1 MKRWEDALTEAEQQ
15 AVVAEALHRTKK
27 NVTHAAAL
35 LGVSRRHLSRYIAV
49 TRRLAATHG
58 LTDPFGLGGLDMT
71 TETLSLSETTQD
83 KGGSE
88 NNDDLNVSET
98 LSSEKSLT
106 YSRRA
111 STFSHVGS
119 AAAVASDPVT
129 LTKTEAA
136 TVEETAKVPIT
147 IELPKPIADW
157 IELQA
162 LREKQSGARSRMAK
176 APIIVRAI
184 EFYRRHLEGDTDE

>member
-15 AVVAEALHRTKK
+15 AVVAEALHRTKR
-27 NVTHAAAL
+27 NVTHAAVL

-49 TRRLAATHG
+49 TRRLAETHS
-58 LTDPFGLGGLDMT
+58 LPDPFGLGGLDVT
-71 TETLSLSETTQD
+71 TETSSLSETSQ
-83 KGGSE
+83 GNIGSE
-88 NNDDLNVSET
+88 NKNGLNASET
-98 LSSEKSLT
+98 LSIENSLT
-106 YSRRA
+106 YGLGA

-119 AAAVASDPVT
+119 VAAVASDPVT
-129 LTKTEAA
+129 LTPKTDAEEEA
-136 TVEETAKVPIT
+136 AKVPIT
-147 IELPKPIADW
+147 VELPKPLADW

-184 EFYRRHLEGDTDE
+184 EYYRRMVEGKTNE